1 MIYPL
6 FIALLPLLDTAAPPI
21 ANIRRVSYTFR
32 VTGAIKCAFKK
43 HQKTWINISL
53 YEDDP
58 WTLIHT
64 HDDLIDYR
72 NYLIPWYQSA
82 RLSLGGRLEDTPF
95 DDAVEPYLHVRTNC
109 TPRGW
114 VEDLCLEL
122 PSIKD
127 HSSLHVGVIEA
138 PEFAPL
144 KTVPCKKYWGGDHA

>member
-1 MIYPL
+1 LVISSP
-6 FIALLPLLDTAAPPI
+6 AAPPI

-32 VTGAIKCAFKK
+32 VTGAIRCAFKK
-43 HQKTWINISL
+43 HHVSWINISL

-58 WTLIHT
+58 WTPLHT
-64 HDDLIDYR
+64 HDELIDKR
-72 NYLIPWYQSA
+72 DYLIPWYQSA

-114 VEDLCLEL
+114 IEDLCLAL

-127 HSSLHVGVIEA
+127 HSSLHVGMMEA
-138 PEFAPL
+138 PAFAPL
-144 KTVPCKKYWGGDHA
+144 QTVPCRKYWQSDHA